1 MAAPWCRSAVVL
13 MLAALL
19 AGCGGPTGPTGPARY
34 RVSGTVTVG
43 GQPVPHGEI
52 LFSPD
57 GRQGNKGPQGIAI
70 IKEGRYDTEGS
81 RAPGASGGPTVV
93 RVTALQS
100 PGGGLIAEHEFT
112 IDLPQAESEQP
123 IEVPAPAKAKPAKTP
138 EI

>member
-1 MAAPWCRSAVVL
+1 MAASCRRWAVL
-13 MLAALL
+13 CMLAAVLT
-19 AGCGGPTGPTGPARY
+19 GCGGPGSPPRY
-34 RVSGTVTVG
+34 RVSGTVSCG
-43 GQPVPHGEI
+43 GRPVPHGEI

-70 IKEGRYDTEGS
+70 IKEGRYDTKGS

-112 IDLPQAESEQP
+112 IDLPQADSEQS
-123 IEVPAPAKAKPAKTP
+123 IEVPAAAKPTRAP

>member
-1 MAAPWCRSAVVL
+1 MAASCLRWAVLGVFAAVL
-13 MLAALL
+13 T
-19 AGCGGPTGPTGPARY
+19 GCGGPSGPPRF
-34 RVSGTVTVG
+34 RVSGPVTCG
-43 GQPVPHGEI
+43 GRPVPHGEI

-70 IKEGRYDTEGS
+70 IKDGRYDTEGS

-93 RVTALQS
+93 RVTALES

-112 IDLPQAESEQP
+112 IDLPQADSEQP
-123 IEVPAPAKAKPAKTP
+123 IEIPAAAKPGRGP

>member
-1 MAAPWCRSAVVL
+1 MAASCLRWAMLGVL
-13 MLAALL
+13 ATALT
-19 AGCGGPTGPTGPARY
+19 GCGRPSGPLRF
-34 RVSGTVTVG
+34 RVSGPVTCG
-43 GQPVPHGEI
+43 GRPVPHGEI

-70 IKEGRYDTEGS
+70 IKDGRYDTEGS

-93 RVTALQS
+93 RVTALES

-112 IDLPQAESEQP
+112 IDLPHADSEPP
-123 IEVPAPAKAKPAKTP
+123 IEIPAPAKPLRGP

>member
-1 MAAPWCRSAVVL
+1 MAASCLRWAVL
-13 MLAALL
+13 GILAAVLT
-19 AGCGGPTGPTGPARY
+19 GCGGSSGPPRF
-34 RVSGTVTVG
+34 RVSGPVTCG
-43 GQPVPHGEI
+43 GRPVPHGEI

-70 IKEGRYDTEGS
+70 IKDGRYDTEGS

-93 RVTALQS
+93 RVTALES

-112 IDLPQAESEQP
+112 IDLPQADSEQP
-123 IEVPAPAKAKPAKTP
+123 IEIPAPAKPGRGP